1 MADFNQSQQAFFDE
15 ARRTSAAIN
24 RYVQDSA
31 AKMADAL
38 ASLNRALERLESR
51 VAFGGGFILDLA
63 IATYTISPGDLL
75 AVQQGDAP
83 AASPTP
89 ITVYVLPIDG
99 ARSVKV
105 TITGLISLENNNDI
119 GNVMSNWTCG
129 MYKLSDAVAIDKFTT
144 VKNFSGLRTSVGA
157 AVPSGTNGYSW
168 FNFYDEIPC
177 ENCKYLHLAC
187 MLMTGDGNNT
197 VFDAIS
203 GAATNSAAAAQ
214 ISLIR

>member
-24 RYVQDSA
+24 RYMQDSA

-83 AASPTP
+83 AASP

-99 ARSVKV
+99 ARSVKI
-105 TITGLISLENNNDI
+105 TITALISLENNNDV
-119 GNVMSNWTCG
+119 GNVLTNWTAPI
-129 MYKLSDAVAIDKFTT
+129 YKLSDAVAIDKFTT
-144 VKNFSGLRTSVGA
+144 VKNFSGMRTNVGIA
-157 AVPSGTNGYSW
+157 GPGGNNGYSW
-168 FNFYDEIPC
+168 FNFFEEVPC
-177 ENCKYLHLAC
+177 DNCKYLHVAC
-187 MLMTGDGNNT
+187 MLMSGDGTNT
-197 VFDAIS
+197 IFDAIS
-203 GAATNSAAAAQ
+203 GSYDNSAAPAQ